1 MAVAARPIISV
12 EGILRIE
19 RSRRKFAAHVYA
31 PERKGKG
38 KGEYACR
45 VTMTLFSPMDAQVIG
60 ATAKQ
65 ARELALGFVQELIG
79 KAIFQEKPAKKK

>member
-1 MAVAARPIISV
+1 MAAAARPSISV
-12 EGILRIE
+12 EGIVRIDK
-19 RSRRKFAAHVYA
+19 SRRKFAAQVYA
-31 PERKGKG
+31 PERKG

-45 VTMTLFSPMDAQVIG
+45 VTLSLFTPLDTQVIG

-79 KAIFQEKPAKKK
+79 KAIFQEKPSKKK

>member
-1 MAVAARPIISV
+1 MAAAARPSISV
-12 EGILRIE
+12 EGVVRIDT
-19 RSRRKFAAHVYA
+19 SRRKFAARVYA
-31 PERKGKG
+31 PERKG

-45 VTMTLFSPMDAQVIG
+45 VTLSLFTPLDTQVIG

-79 KAIFQEKPAKKK
+79 KAIFQETPSKKK

>member
-1 MAVAARPIISV
+1 MAAAARPIISV
-12 EGILRIE
+12 EGALRIE

-31 PERKGKG
+31 PERKGR
-38 KGEYACR
+38 GEYACR
-45 VTMTLFSPMDAQVIG
+45 VTMTLFSPLDAQVIG

-79 KAIFQEKPAKKK
+79 KAIFQEKPAKKKKP